1 MPSEPEYPDHIAVVD
16 VATVSHRHMR
26 VEAFARGQASILA
39 DEPLGFDIGEPP
51 VLRGQSRGWSP
62 VHYQLAALAT
72 CTSVTVKVVAA
83 GLGFAVEGLR
93 TAGRSLID
101 LRGFADGDRTRS
113 PALEQITL
121 ELTLDTPEPDARI
134 AELAEETHRA
144 CPQLVVYH
152 RAQVPMLFRWLRPD
166 GAVAV
171 EQRFH
176 LPAGGPAPAETL
188 ALAPAEA
195 S

>member
-1 MPSEPEYPDHIAVVD
+1 MPPEPEYPEHIAVID
-16 VATVSHRHMR
+16 VATVAHRDMR

-72 CTSVTVKVVAA
+72 CTSITVKVVAVD
-83 GLGFAVEGLR
+83 LGFELHGLR
-93 TAGRSLID
+93 AAGRSLLD
-101 LRGFADGDRTRS
+101 LRGFADGDRSRS
-113 PALEQITL
+113 PAFEQITL
-121 ELTLDTPEPDARI
+121 ELTVDTPEPDARI
-134 AELAEETHRA
+134 ARLADDTHRA
-144 CPQLVVYH
+144 CPQLGVYH
-152 RAQVPMLFRWLRPD
+152 RARMPMLFRWLRAD
-166 GAVAV
+166 GTPAL

-176 LPAGGPAPAETL
+176 LPEGGPSPAEAL